1 MHKKGDSLLEKQL
14 IFAFYL
20 ILAVVVYFIIGN
32 VVSEKSYFE
41 DYFVR
46 DLGLTIDT
54 LHSSPGNINVYY
66 PNLNDLNLV
75 IKENLVEINSL
86 IKAIP
91 KTYLFTRDK
100 NFKQLNSNLNLVTN
114 STLKISKDKD
124 IYLEIKNE

>member
-54 LHSSPGNINVYY
+54 LHNSPGNINVYY

-75 IKENLVEINSL
+75 IKENLVEVNSL
-86 IKAIP
+86 IKATP
-91 KTYLFTRDK
+91 KSYLFTRDK
-100 NFKQLNSNLNLVTN
+100 NFKQLDSNFNFIN
-114 STLKISKDKD
+114 NTLKISKDKD

>member
-54 LHSSPGNINVYY
+54 LHNSPGNINVYY

-75 IKENLVEINSL
+75 IKENLVEVNSL
-86 IKAIP
+86 IKAIS
-91 KTYLFTRDK
+91 KSYLFTRDK
-100 NFKQLNSNLNLVTN
+100 NFKQLDSNFNFIN
-114 STLKISKDKD
+114 NTLKISKDKD

>member
-54 LHSSPGNINVYY
+54 LHNSPGNINVYY

-75 IKENLVEINSL
+75 IKENLVEVNSL
-86 IKAIP
+86 TKAIS
-91 KTYLFTRDK
+91 KSYLFTRDK
-100 NFKQLNSNLNLVTN
+100 NFKQLDSNFNFIN
-114 STLKISKDKD
+114 NTLKISKDKD

>member
-54 LHSSPGNINVYY
+54 LHNSPGNINVYY

-75 IKENLVEINSL
+75 IKENLVGVNSL
-86 IKAIP
+86 IKATP
-91 KTYLFTRDK
+91 KSYLFTRDK
-100 NFKQLNSNLNLVTN
+100 NFKQLDYNFNFINN
-114 STLKISKDKD
+114 TLKISKDKD